1 MTRPG
6 RASGAGSTATREVE
20 LMRAL
25 HDEHAPAVWGYA
37 LSLTHGDH
45 ARAEDIVQETL
56 LRAWRHPEVLDW
68 SSGSVRAWLL
78 TVARRI
84 AIDDWRSR
92 SRRPEVLT
100 DSAEDRGTEDL
111 TDQALQS
118 WLVGDALERL
128 SAEHRAVIVECY
140 YRGLTS
146 AEAGRRL
153 GVPEGTVRSRLHYA
167 LSSLRLVLQEM
178 GVEDD

>member
-1 MTRPG
+1 MARTPKG
-6 RASGAGSTATREVE
+6 PGSTVTPEAD

-25 HDEHAPAVWGYA
+25 HDEHASAVWGYA
-37 LSLTHGDH
+37 LSLTRGDR
-45 ARAEDIVQETL
+45 ARAEDVVQETL
-56 LRAWRHPEVLDW
+56 LRAWRHPEVLGW
-68 SSGSVRAWLL
+68 SSGSLRGWLL
-78 TVARRI
+78 TVARRV
-84 AIDDWRSR
+84 AIDDWRRR

-100 DSAEDRGTEDL
+100 DELEDSGTEDM

-118 WLVGDALERL
+118 WLVGDALRQL
-128 SAEHRAVIVECY
+128 SPQHRAVIVECY

-146 AEAGRRL
+146 AQAGRRL
-153 GVPEGTVRSRLHYA
+153 GIPEGTVRSRLHYA